1 MRNSIYQDL
10 KYNSNG
16 EAFYSPEN
24 FEKDFLELI
33 RLEKNLTGRDFDL
46 SQRQFS
52 ERTSNFIY
60 CFSCV
65 FLVTNVL
72 EDDDKIVLRRLSKE
86 CSSRFG
92 EKLKDI
98 EVYNDKRAAAV

>member
-10 KYNSNG
+10 KYNSSG
-16 EAFYSPEN
+16 EAFYNPEN

-52 ERTSNFIY
+52 ECESNCIY
-60 CFSCV
+60 CFSRV
-65 FLVTNVL
+65 FV
-72 EDDDKIVLRRLSKE
+72 K
-86 CSSRFG
+86 
-92 EKLKDI
+92 
-98 EVYNDKRAAAV
+98 

>member
-16 EAFYSPEN
+16 EAFYCHEN
-24 FEKDFLELI
+24 FEKDFLELV

-52 ERTSNFIY
+52 VCKSNFIY
-60 CFSCV
+60 
-65 FLVTNVL
+65 
-72 EDDDKIVLRRLSKE
+72 KGGLSD
-86 CSSRFG
+86 RG
-92 EKLKDI
+92 Q
-98 EVYNDKRAAAV
+98 NDYDHVP

>member
-16 EAFYSPEN
+16 EALYSHEN

-52 ERTSNFIY
+52 E
-60 CFSCV
+60 C
-65 FLVTNVL
+65 
-72 EDDDKIVLRRLSKE
+72 K
-86 CSSRFG
+86 SSDLNIF
-92 EKLKDI
+92 
-98 EVYNDKRAAAV
+98 